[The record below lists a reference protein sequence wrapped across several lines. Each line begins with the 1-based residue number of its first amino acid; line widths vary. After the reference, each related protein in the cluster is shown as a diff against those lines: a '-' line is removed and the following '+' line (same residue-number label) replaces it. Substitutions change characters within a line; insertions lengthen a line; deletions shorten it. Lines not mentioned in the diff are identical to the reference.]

1 MRQTTVPDSKTKAK
15 LIEAAEELLSEVG
28 FDAVSVRD
36 ITTKAG
42 TNVAAVNY
50 HFGGRDA
57 LLALIAQRHVAA
69 VNEERLARLEVIE
82 SLGGTPAL
90 EDLVEAWLQ
99 PVVAHARKGEF
110 PEKILLRLIGRLFG
124 EHSGS
129 LLPSAMDGYKN
140 ATDRFKRSIET
151 IIPELDPIVL
161 AWRIHFLNGAMS
173 QLLTQ
178 EGALLCLI
186 GEAGNLGVDEG
197 LAGLV
202 QFAAAGLRAG
212 LKSGNAPL
220 EKLRESKV
228 EVLPV
233 QAPVLESAVTEPVSV
248 APLPALAD
256 PVGSVSVV
264 PEPVPP
270 ESAGDP
276 EEAAMVF
283 DERAS
288 AEEPKKTAKVD
299 AEGKEADPEDV
310 PELAAKPNSKKPR
323 PAPQPEF
330 LF

>member
-110 PEKILLRLIGRLFG
+110 PEKILLRLLGRLFG

-129 LLPSAMDGYKN
+129 LPPSAIDGYKN

-151 IIPELDPIVL
+151 IMPELDPIVL

-178 EGALLCLI
+178 EGVLLPLI

-212 LKSGNAPL
+212 LKSGTAPL

-228 EVLPV
+228 EGLPV
-233 QAPVLESAVTEPVSV
+233 QAPVLELAEPVSV
-248 APLPALAD
+248 APLPVLAD
-256 PVGSVSVV
+256 PVGAASVV

-288 AEEPKKTAKVD
+288 AEEPKATVD

-310 PELAAKPNSKKPR
+310 PELAAKPNGKKSR

>member
-82 SLGGTPAL
+82 SAGGTPAL

-129 LLPSAMDGYKN
+129 LPPSAIDGYKIT
-140 ATDRFKRSIET
+140 TDRFNRSIET
-151 IIPELDPIVL
+151 IMPELDPIAL
-161 AWRIHFLNGAMS
+161 AWRIHYLNGAMS

-178 EGALLCLI
+178 EGALLCLV
-186 GEAGNLGVDEG
+186 GEAGNLDVDEG

-202 QFAAAGLRAG
+202 HFAAAGLRAA
-212 LKSGNAPL
+212 LKSGNAPV

-228 EVLPV
+228 EGLPV
-233 QAPVLESAVTEPVSV
+233 QSPVLELAVTEPVSV
-248 APLPALAD
+248 APMPVHAD
-256 PVGSVSVV
+256 PVGAVSVV
-264 PEPVPP
+264 AEPVPP

-276 EEAAMVF
+276 EETGVVF

-288 AEEPKKTAKVD
+288 AEEPKATVD
-299 AEGKEADPEDV
+299 AEDKEADPEDV
-310 PELAAKPNSKKPR
+310 PELAAKPNSKKSR